1 MDRVF
6 FIIGSLSGLIGVA
19 LGAFAAHAL
28 KGRLDAGLLATFEV
42 GVRYQMYH
50 ALALL
55 AVAWAITR
63 WPGSTVTASG
73 WLFVVGAVLFSGSLY
88 AISLTGARCLGP
100 ITPVGGVALLAGWIC
115 LALGVWRG

>member
-1 MDRVF
+1 
-6 FIIGSLSGLIGVA
+6 
-19 LGAFAAHAL
+19 
-28 KGRLDAGLLATFEV
+28 
-42 GVRYQMYH
+42 
-50 ALALL
+50 
-55 AVAWAITR
+55 VAWAITR

-88 AISLTGARCLGP
+88 AISLTGARWLGP